1 MRCSA
6 LKFCTLAA
14 VMVAAI
20 GYCPSPLILAQT
32 TGAATASAAANAKA
46 STYADESIVIERS
59 DSIYTFAADGTGFQD
74 RTIVARVQTD
84 AAVRTLGVISV
95 AYAGNSQHVEFLYAR
110 VRHPDRSV
118 GESVP
123 TEAIEM
129 PAPVTREAPFY
140 SDLKEKQLPIRS
152 LRVGDTLEWKAR
164 ITTTKSEAP
173 GQIWGQ
179 ESFVDGAVVLAQ
191 TIELRIPVGI
201 SFKVWSPTAKP
212 VESDIPAAGATPA
225 LHVYRW
231 STSQLKPTAGKEA
244 EAAAE
249 AKKKA
254 VWTADQELDAE
265 QGKLPTIAWT
275 TFKSWEEVG
284 GWYRTVAGDR
294 AVPSAEIKSKV
305 AELIAGKSTEEEKIR
320 ALYAYVATQIRY
332 IGVAFGIGRYQP
344 HTAAEILGNQYG
356 DCKDKHTLLAAM
368 LSAAGIPS
376 DAVLIGAGVRFNAD
390 VPSPSAFNHLITH
403 LTVAGQPVW
412 LDTTA
417 EIAPYRMLV
426 AITRDKQALIVP
438 SASAAAP
445 YIARTPLDPPF
456 TTFQTMDATGTVDKE
471 GLSHSRLTLILRG
484 DTELIV
490 RSAFHQTSPAQYN
503 ELVQQIVHNIGYGG
517 TTSNPDV
524 SRPEDTVEPF
534 KMSFDYERVKAGDW
548 DNYKI
553 IPQVAPVGLPRY
565 GDTDPL
571 IQDLNLGTPHV
582 ETSHAAMKIPD
593 GWGAVL
599 PEASHHKC
607 AYVTYDETYRIEK
620 GTIYTERRIEILKR
634 KVPSADLKAYKK
646 WADEVDL
653 GNELFI
659 QLVRYAAVGTRLWAG
674 AGDSK
679 SDVAAAATPAT
690 PDTPSA
696 AAAKLIK
703 EAYDD
708 VEKSNFNSARD
719 LLEKANKLSP
729 DQEYY
734 WNTHG
739 YLRFRN
745 GETTEALADYKKELD
760 VHPAA
765 YKRMYPPIVNL
776 QFALGQRKQAA
787 DSLRAW
793 SKADPVDP
801 APVGYLID
809 LLIADNDAGT
819 AVSEGEAAL
828 TRLPVDGKN
837 DNVHVSLGNAYLMAG
852 DKTKGGAMLRAVLE
866 TSQDALMLNNAAYSL
881 ADASLELPLAE
892 SSSRAALDKLTEES
906 SSWTLDEDPQV
917 LQVKSRMIAATWDTF
932 GWTLFREGKL
942 AEAMSF
948 VQASFTNSPSFE
960 TGKHVGEM
968 LVARG
973 DNTGA
978 ITAYEAAIALEP
990 TFNAMGVHTEPSAKQ
1005 KQLQAVVDKLRRSS
1019 GKTSA
1024 QTHAPVVP
1032 LRTIPL
1038 GPANGRSGN
1047 AEYRILF
1054 KAGKAVRSKLVGDK
1068 TVLGAEAMLASGNF
1082 NNLFPDGSHA
1092 ALVRTGFIN
1101 CHAKVCELILEP

>member
-14 VMVAAI
+14 VMVAPI

-32 TGAATASAAANAKA
+32 TGAATASAAANVKA

-110 VRHPDRSV
+110 VRHPDGSV

-179 ESFVDGAVVLAQ
+179 ENFVDGAVVLAQ

-249 AKKKA
+249 TKKKT
-254 VWTADQELDAE
+254 VWTADEELDAE

-284 GWYRTVAGDR
+284 GWYRTVEGDR

-426 AITRDKQALIVP
+426 SVIRDKHALIVP
-438 SASAAAP
+438 TISTKAA
-445 YIARTPLDPPF
+445 YIDRTPNDPPF
-456 TTFQTMDATGTVDKE
+456 ASMSSWTAVGSLDKD
-471 GLSHSRLTLILRG
+471 GVSMSRITYSTRG
-484 DTELIV
+484 DEELLYRAALRQI
-490 RSAFHQTSPAQYN
+490 APAQYSGAIQRVS
-503 ELVQQIVHNIGYGG
+503 ESMGYQG
-517 TTSNPDV
+517 TANH
-524 SRPEDTVEPF
+524 PEFSSPEQTVEPL
-534 KMSFDYERVKAGDW
+534 KWSYDYRREQGGDW
-548 DNYKI
+548 EHYKI
-553 IPQVAPVGLPRY
+553 IPQTRYNSLPLL
-565 GDTDPL
+565 DEKNPPMQS
-571 IQDLNLGTPHV
+571 IELGWPRT
-582 ETSHAAMKIPD
+582 ETSTAEMKLPD
-593 GWGAVL
+593 AWGVVL
-599 PEASHHKC
+599 PEATHAKSDF
-607 AYVTYDETYRIEK
+607 ATLDETYRFDKGILYANLRVVVLKEK
-620 GTIYTERRIEILKR
+620 VAATQW
-634 KVPSADLKAYKK
+634 KAYKK
-646 WADEVDL
+646 WTDDAGLNNQVY
-653 GNELFI
+653 I

-674 AGDSK
+674 AGDLK

-696 AAAKLIK
+696 AAAKLIHQ
-703 EAYDD
+703 ASDD
-708 VEKSNFNSARD
+708 VDKNNFNSARD
-719 LLEKANKLSP
+719 LLDKANKLSP
-729 DQEYY
+729 DQEFY
-734 WNTHG
+734 WSTHG
-739 YLRFRN
+739 YLRLRN
-745 GETTEALADYKKELD
+745 GETTEALADYKKEISLY
-760 VHPAA
+760 PAA
-765 YKRMYPPIVNL
+765 YKRMYPPIISL
-776 QFALGQRKQAA
+776 QFATGQHKDAA

-828 TRLPVDGKN
+828 MRLPVDGKN

-973 DNTGA
+973 DNAGA

-1005 KQLQAVVDKLRRSS
+1005 KQLQAVVDKLRRTSRKSS
-1019 GKTSA
+1019 SPA
-1024 QTHAPVVP
+1024 ANLVVQM
-1032 LRTIPL
+1032 RTIPL

>member
-1 MRCSA
+1 
-6 LKFCTLAA
+6 
-14 VMVAAI
+14 MVAAI

-110 VRHPDRSV
+110 VRHPDGTV

-179 ESFVDGAVVLAQ
+179 ESFVDGAVVLDQ

-212 VESDIPAAGATPA
+212 VESDVPATKATPA

-231 STSQLKPTAGKEA
+231 TSSQLKPTAGKEA

-254 VWTADQELDAE
+254 VWTADEELDAE

-305 AELIAGKSTEEEKIR
+305 AELIAGKSTDEEKIR
-320 ALYAYVATQIRY
+320 VLYGYVATQIRY

-344 HTAAEILGNQYG
+344 HTATEILGNQYG

-368 LSAAGIPS
+368 LSAAGIQS

-426 AITRDKQALIVP
+426 SVIRDKHALIVP
-438 SASAAAP
+438 TVSTKAA
-445 YIARTPLDPPF
+445 YIDRTPNDPPF
-456 TTFQTMDATGTVDKE
+456 ASMSSWKAVGSLDKD
-471 GLSHSRLTLILRG
+471 GVSTSRITYSTRG
-484 DTELIV
+484 DEELLYRAALRQI
-490 RSAFHQTSPAQYN
+490 APAQYS
-503 ELVQQIVHNIGYGG
+503 EAIQRVSESMGYQG
-517 TTSNPDV
+517 TANH
-524 SRPEDTVEPF
+524 PEFSSPEQTVDPL
-534 KMSFDYERVKAGDW
+534 KWSYDYRREQGGDW
-548 DNYKI
+548 EHYKI
-553 IPQVAPVGLPRY
+553 IPQTRYNSLPLV
-565 GDTDPL
+565 DEKNSP
-571 IQDLNLGTPHV
+571 IQSIELGWPRT
-582 ETSHAAMKIPD
+582 ETSTAEMKLPD
-593 GWGAVL
+593 GWGVVL
-599 PEASHHKC
+599 PEATHAKSDF
-607 AYVTYDETYRIEK
+607 ATLDETYHFDK
-620 GTIYTERRIEILKR
+620 GIVYANLRVVVLKE
-634 KVPSADLKAYKK
+634 KVPATQWKAYKK
-646 WADEVDL
+646 WTDDAGLNNQVY
-653 GNELFI
+653 I
-659 QLVRYAAVGTRLWAG
+659 QLVRHDAG
-674 AGDSK
+674 AKILPGATAK
-679 SDVAAAATPAT
+679 SAATAAITSAT
-690 PDTPSA
+690 DDMPSA

-703 EAYDD
+703 QAYDD
-708 VEKSNFNSARD
+708 IEKSDLISAKD
-719 LLEKANKLSP
+719 LLDKAGKLSP
-729 DQEYY
+729 DQEYF
-734 WNTHG
+734 WNTSG
-739 YLRFRN
+739 YLRFRS
-745 GETTEALADYKKELD
+745 GEATEALADYKKELD
-760 VHPAA
+760 LHPAA
-765 YKRMYPPIVNL
+765 YQRMYPVIINL
-776 QFALGQRKQAA
+776 QFALDQRKDAA

-793 SKADPVDP
+793 SKADPVEP
-801 APVGYLID
+801 TPVVQLLGM
-809 LLIADNDAGT
+809 LIADNDAKT
-819 AVSEGEAAL
+819 AVAEGEAAL
-828 TRLPVDGKN
+828 TRLPGDGKN
-837 DNVHVSLGNAYLMAG
+837 DNVHVLLGQAYLMAG
-852 DKTKGGAMLRAVLE
+852 DKPKGAAMLRAVLE
-866 TSQDALMLNNAAYSL
+866 RSQDGGVLNNAAYSL
-881 ADASLELPLAE
+881 ADASLELALAE
-892 SSSRAALDKLTEES
+892 SSTRAALDKLTEES
-906 SSWTLDEDPQV
+906 SSWTLDEDPQ
-917 LQVKSRMIAATWDTF
+917 LLFVKSHLITAAWDTL

-942 AEAMSF
+942 DEAF
-948 VQASFTNSPSFE
+948 TYLQAGWSNTQSLD
-960 TGKHVGEM
+960 TGKHMGDI

-973 DNTGA
+973 DKSGA
-978 ITAYEAAIALEP
+978 LAAYELAIAAEP
-990 TFNAMGVHTEPSAKQ
+990 GYNAMGVRIEPSDKQ
-1005 KQLQAVVDKLRRSS
+1005 KTVQALADALRTRGVKSPS
-1019 GKTSA
+1019 KTP
-1024 QTHAPVVP
+1024 HDRLLE
-1032 LRTIPL
+1032 LRTISL
-1038 GPANGRSGN
+1038 GPATGGSSDGS
-1047 AEYRILF
+1047 YRILV
-1054 KAGKAVRSKLVGDK
+1054 KEGKAMRSEPAGDK
-1068 TVLGAEAMLASGNF
+1068 SVPGAEAMLAAANF
-1082 NNLFPDGSHA
+1082 ARFIPAGSYA
-1092 ALVRTGFIN
+1092 TLVRTVYVS
-1101 CHAKVCELILEP
+1101 CLVKACELFLEP